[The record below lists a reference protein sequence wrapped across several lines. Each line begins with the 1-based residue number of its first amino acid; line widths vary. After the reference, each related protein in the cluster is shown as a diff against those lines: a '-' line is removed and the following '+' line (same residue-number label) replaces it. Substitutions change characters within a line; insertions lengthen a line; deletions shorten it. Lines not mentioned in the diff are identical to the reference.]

1 MYRKFT
7 LVCCIAS
14 GWAVACCTLVSCI
27 EEDYSGPDPDG
38 PRRTVLFYLAGDN
51 DLRELGRIPELLR
64 AAWTYTGNRCL
75 IYYDAADAP
84 PVLLSLRGGCAT
96 YPTPFI
102 ETLAEYPEEHSASAE
117 VFARVVRDM
126 TRIYPSQS
134 YGLVFTSHASG
145 WLPEGALAEPRAAGA
160 AVAERDAA
168 VWGSDAPATDAAER
182 VSDASSASADVAERG
197 SRSIGRD
204 TSPGT
209 MATGATEMELADF
222 AAAIPDGQFDFIVFE
237 ACLMAG
243 VEVAYEL
250 RDKTRCILAS
260 SAELLSPGF
269 IPIYEQ
275 GASRLLFDT
284 SLPAERALTE
294 FASRYFDCMNAQSGA
309 YRSATVSVIRTSGM
323 EFLAALAAEVFDQTA
338 SDPADPAILQH
349 FDRPGSY
356 GDAPARPR
364 YFDFGECMS
373 RIAPSDAVQRLDEAL
388 RGTVVWK
395 AATPE
400 FMPGYNGFRIDRH
413 SGLTTY
419 IEQAEFPALNAAYR
433 RTAWYGATRTTNPDN

>member
-1 MYRKFT
+1 MALTGRHIATT
-7 LVCCIAS
+7 LRA
-14 GWAVACCTLVSCI
+14 AALAAALVAASCI
-27 EEDYSGPDPDG
+27 GEKYEGPDPDA

-51 DLRELGRIPELLR
+51 DLSALGRIPELLR

-102 ETLAEYPEEHSASAE
+102 ETLAEYPEENSASAE
-117 VFARVVRDM
+117 VFARVVEDM
-126 TRIYPSQS
+126 TRIYPSDS
-134 YGLVFTSHASG
+134 FGLVFTSHASG
-145 WLPEGALAEPRAAGA
+145 WLPEGTLARPQAAGT
-160 AVAERDAA
+160 AVAGRDAA
-168 VWGSDAPATDAAER
+168 VG
-182 VSDASSASADVAERG
+182 VLDASAANAAERG
-197 SRSIGRD
+197 SRSIGKD
-204 TSPGT
+204 TAPGT
-209 MATGATEMELADF
+209 MAGGATEMELADF

-237 ACLMAG
+237 ACLMGG

-250 RDKTRCILAS
+250 RDKTRYIVAS

-269 IPIYEQ
+269 VPIYEH

-284 SLPAERALTE
+284 SLPVEQALTA

-309 YRSATVSVIRTSGM
+309 YRSATISVVRTSGM
-323 EFLAALAAEVFDQTA
+323 ESLAALAADLFDRTTP
-338 SDPADPAILQH
+338 DPTELNDLQH

-356 GDAPARPR
+356 GDFPARPR
-364 YFDFGECMS
+364 YFDFGEYMT
-373 RIAPSDAVQRLDEAL
+373 RFAGTDAVQRLDEAL
-388 RGTVVWK
+388 RGTIVWK

-400 FMPGYNGFRIDRH
+400 FLAGYNGFRIDCH

-419 IEQAEFPALNAAYR
+419 VEQAEFPALNEAYR
-433 RTAWYGATRTTNPDN
+433 RTAWYGATRTTNANF

>member
-1 MYRKFT
+1 MKKLR
-7 LVCCIAS
+7 CIGGLCLTAILL
-14 GWAVACCTLVSCI
+14 ATSCI
-27 EEDYSGPDPDG
+27 KEDYSGPDPNG

-51 DLRELGRIPELLR
+51 DLSELGRIPELLR

-102 ETLAEYPEEHSASAE
+102 ETLARYPEENSASAD

-126 TRIYPSQS
+126 ARIYPSES

-145 WLPEGALAEPRAAGA
+145 WLPQGTLADPQAMAAGIF
-160 AVAERDAA
+160 
-168 VWGSDAPATDAAER
+168 
-182 VSDASSASADVAERG
+182 SASAEDAAKGG
-197 SRSIGRD
+197 SRSIGKD
-204 TSPGT
+204 SAPGT
-209 MATGATEMELADF
+209 MSGGATEMELADF
-222 AAAIPDGQFDFIVFE
+222 AAAIPDHQFDFIVFE

-243 VEVAYEL
+243 IEVAYEL
-250 RDKTRCILAS
+250 RDKTRYIVAS
-260 SAELLSPGF
+260 SAEMLSPGF
-269 IPIYEQ
+269 VPVYEQ

-284 SLPAERALTE
+284 SLPLERALSA

-309 YRSATVSVIRTSGM
+309 YRSATISVVRTSGM
-323 EFLAALAAEVFDQTA
+323 ESLAALAADLFDRTTP
-338 SDPADPAILQH
+338 DPTELNDLQH

-356 GDAPARPR
+356 GDFPARPR
-364 YFDFGECMS
+364 YFDFGEYMT
-373 RIAPSDAVQRLDEAL
+373 RFAGTDAVQRLDEAL

-400 FMPGYNGFRIDRH
+400 FMTGYNGFTITRH
-413 SGLTTY
+413 SGFTTY
-419 IEQAEFPALNAAYR
+419 VGQSEFPALNEVYR
-433 RTAWYGATRTTNPDN
+433 ETAWYRATHEE